1 MKNKLKSNWVIRNRK
16 ASFDYF
22 FLREFTAGMQLL
34 GPEVKQIRAG
44 KLTLTDSY
52 CYFDNGE
59 LYVKGMNIPEWQGA
73 KNYDPVRVRKLL
85 LKRTE
90 LNKLEKELE
99 EGMTII
105 ISKVFTNERDFIK
118 AEVILARGKKNYDK
132 RNSIKEKEIGK
143 QIKQANP

>member
-1 MKNKLKSNWVIRNRK
+1 MKNRLKSNWVIRNRK

-44 KLTLTDSY
+44 KVTLTDSY

-105 ISKVFTNERDFIK
+105 ISKVFANERDFIK
-118 AEVILARGKKNYDK
+118 AEVILAKGKKNYDK

>member
-1 MKNKLKSNWVIRNRK
+1 MKKTKSNWVIKNRK

-22 FLREFTAGMQLL
+22 FLREFTAGMQLI

-44 KLTLTDSY
+44 KISLTDSY
-52 CYFDNGE
+52 CYFENGE
-59 LYVKGMNIPEWQGA
+59 LFVKGMNIPEWHGA
-73 KNYDPVRVRKLL
+73 KNYNPIRVRKLL

-105 ISKVFTNERDFIK
+105 ISKVFANERDFIK
-118 AEVILARGKKNYDK
+118 AEVILAKGKKNYDK
-132 RNSIKEKEIGK
+132 RNSIKEKEISK
-143 QIKQANP
+143 QIKQA